1 MESELKITFRHQL
14 VRRMLY
20 WDQLLTLQLNRTLQW
35 RSLHRFFSLVS
46 VLGNGRF
53 WYVLMLLLAILHG
66 GYGLRAALHMGLT
79 GLTTLLVYRLVKGA
93 AQRPRPGAVH
103 ESIQLGCTAL
113 DEYSFPSGHTMHA
126 AAFTLVAVAWFPA
139 LQAVLGVFTMLT
151 GLALVVLGLHYPTD
165 VALGALFG
173 CVLGLGSILLAG
185 F

>member
-1 MESELKITFRHQL
+1 MKTTLRHHI

-35 RSLHRFFSLVS
+35 RSLHRFFSMVS

-53 WYVLMLLLAILHG
+53 WYVLMLLLAVLHG
-66 GYGLRAALHMGLT
+66 DYGVQAALHMGLT
-79 GLTTLLVYRLVKGA
+79 GLTTLLIYRLVKGA

-103 ESIQLGCTAL
+103 DSIQLGCAVL

-139 LQAVLGVFTMLT
+139 LLLVLGLFTVLT
-151 GLALVVLGLHYPTD
+151 GVSRVVLGLHYPTD

-173 CVLGLGSILLAG
+173 CLLGHGSVLLAG